1 MKKRNILTFIAA
13 FVMISC
19 AVLSYGQE
27 LNLDEYDVSE
37 YKDLYEKINDIGYTG
52 SDVKQFANALEKGN
66 FKAVKYLA
74 ENYPGLNLLNTPI
87 ENQDEEKEQPVC
99 VAAGKG
105 YTNMVKYMV
114 GKDPN
119 LVNKDC
125 SEKYKDYKAVGKALN
140 NGFAG
145 TALVLLELNSPVTTS
160 WRWNHF
166 SNPTGLRPS
175 LFFIVAKTFKD
186 RETLEKL
193 IPALLDAGTPVDEL
207 VGSSGNYWDAFDYAA
222 NAENIN
228 FIEVLRDEMIKRG
241 QTPIS
246 NVEIYATCDKDLEE
260 RKSWHEE
267 SKEFLRSYGIIQFCV
282 DYSASI
288 MKADMKSE

>member
-1 MKKRNILTFIAA
+1 MKKQEVLIFIMAS
-13 FVMISC
+13 VMMLSFS
-19 AVLSYGQE
+19 ALSYAQE
-27 LNLDEYDVSE
+27 LKFDKDTLKEYQNQ
-37 YKDLYEKINDIGYTG
+37 YEKILNIGFMGEDIK
-52 SDVKQFANALEKGN
+52 SFDSALQKGN
-66 FKAVKYLA
+66 FKAVKYLV
-74 ENYPGLNLLNTPI
+74 ESYPWLLYQPI
-87 ENQDEEKEQPVC
+87 ENEEEEDEYKEQPIC
-99 VAAGKG
+99 IAAGKG
-105 YTNMVKYMV
+105 YTDLVKYMV

-193 IPALLDAGTPVDEL
+193 IPKLLDAGTPVNEL
-207 VGSSGNYWDAFDYAA
+207 TGSSGNYWDAFDLAA
-222 NAENIN
+222 NNENIN
-228 FIEVLRDEMIKRG
+228 FIEVLRDEMVKRG
-241 QTPIS
+241 KTPIS
-246 NVEIYATCDKDLEE
+246 IVLIYTAREE
-260 RKSWHEE
+260 RLDWHKEA
-267 SKEFLRSYGIIQFCV
+267 KEFLSRYHIRQ
-282 DYSASI
+282 DYPTP
-288 MKADMKSE
+288 EEYERLCFLGYY